1 MRRLILLLFTVLA
14 PVILTASETFQPGV
28 AAGKILGNPS
38 VTALMDRG
46 AYFIIIIFAFVLAK
60 NMFTFVTGGGTPN
73 WFLIIGK
80 FMIIFFLYNN
90 AVWVVTTFTNKVVV
104 ATVISDSE
112 RLSKAFSDLDVAL
125 VTLAMGDPDEL
136 QKAKKDAQST
146 MLPDSVT
153 DTFVEMGRIFSFQM
167 VLTMVFSV
175 FMKGLL
181 TLSLITK
188 MLMIDIF
195 WPIFFQLVVVG
206 FVFAVPFASLEGG
219 MDSIK
224 KFAINVIEVAMWPV
238 IYNIAFGL
246 TTGSMIEA
254 INKFVGIVNNPVT
267 DTLKNANT
275 ATLGMIP
282 GLTAASAAAQVLSN
296 LPLIALLAA
305 HLLFLVGL
313 GFLIPLFARM
323 IVRNESV
330 GIAASALTYSTGQ
343 QLMGLA
349 KGAGGMA
356 GMAAM
361 SAGKGL
367 MGMTA
372 KGASE
377 MGSSASAAAGS
388 AGSAASAAGSSGAS
402 SSSGGSSGGGSSG
415 GGGSSDSSSGKGSKI
430 TGDLAGSGGSGGRS
444 AHGGKG
450 FYNAPNLT
458 KPENQALGKL
468 SGNSDAKAEFGK
480 LQGMRKDGYNPKAIN
495 NQIESINKQFGTDLP
510 KEKE

>member
-1 MRRLILLLFTVLA
+1 MKKLILLLFTILA

-46 AYFIIIIFAFVLAK
+46 WHFILIIFAFVLAK

-80 FMIIFFLYNN
+80 FMIIFFLYNH
-90 AVWVVTTFTNKVVV
+90 AIFVVTTFTNEVVV
-104 ATVISDSE
+104 ATVISDSD
-112 RLSKAFSDLDVAL
+112 RLSKSFSDLDVAL

-136 QKAKKDAQST
+136 QKAKDAAKVGP
-146 MLPDSVT
+146 LPDAVT
-153 DTFVEMGRIFSFQM
+153 DTFVEMGRLFSFQM
-167 VLTMVFSV
+167 LLTVVFSV
-175 FMKGLL
+175 VMKGLL
-181 TLSLITK
+181 TVSLITK

-206 FVFAVPFASLEGG
+206 FVFAVPFAALDGG
-219 MDSIK
+219 MDSLK

-246 TTGSMIEA
+246 TTGSMIDTIE
-254 INKFVGIVNNPVT
+254 KFVKIVNNPVT
-267 DTLKNANT
+267 ETLKNANGAT
-275 ATLGMIP
+275 AGVVP
-282 GLTAASAAAQVLSN
+282 GLAAASASAQVLSN

-313 GFLIPLFARM
+313 GFLVPLFARM

-372 KGASE
+372 KGAAE
-377 MGSSASAAAGS
+377 MGSGAASS
-388 AGSAASAAGSSGAS
+388 AGSAISSGGSSGAS
-402 SSSGGSSGGGSSG
+402 SPSPSGGSSGGGSSG

-450 FYNAPNLT
+450 FYNVPNLT

-495 NQIESINKQFGTDLP
+495 NQIESINRQFGTDLP

>member
-1 MRRLILLLFTVLA
+1 M
-14 PVILTASETFQPGV
+14 
-28 AAGKILGNPS
+28 
-38 VTALMDRG
+38 
-46 AYFIIIIFAFVLAK
+46 
-60 NMFTFVTGGGTPN
+60 
-73 WFLIIGK
+73 
-80 FMIIFFLYNN
+80 
-90 AVWVVTTFTNKVVV
+90 
-104 ATVISDSE
+104 
-112 RLSKAFSDLDVAL
+112 
-125 VTLAMGDPDEL
+125 
-136 QKAKKDAQST
+136 
-146 MLPDSVT
+146 
-153 DTFVEMGRIFSFQM
+153 
-167 VLTMVFSV
+167 
-175 FMKGLL
+175 
-181 TLSLITK
+181 
-188 MLMIDIF
+188 
-195 WPIFFQLVVVG
+195 VG
-206 FVFAVPFASLEGG
+206 FVFAVPFAALDGG
-219 MDSIK
+219 MDSLK

-246 TTGSMIEA
+246 TTGSMIDTIE
-254 INKFVGIVNNPVT
+254 KFVKIVNNPVT
-267 DTLKNANT
+267 ETLKNANGAT
-275 ATLGMIP
+275 AGVVP
-282 GLTAASAAAQVLSN
+282 GLAAASAAAQVLSN

-372 KGASE
+372 KGAAE
-377 MGSSASAAAGS
+377 MGSGAASS
-388 AGSAASAAGSSGAS
+388 AGSAISSGGSSGAS
-402 SSSGGSSGGGSSG
+402 SPSPSGGSSGGS
-415 GGGSSDSSSGKGSKI
+415 GSSDSSSGKGSKI

>member
-1 MRRLILLLFTVLA
+1 MKRLILLLFTVLT
-14 PVILTASETFQPGV
+14 PVILTAADSFQPGV
-28 AAGKILGNPS
+28 AAGKILGNPAVAS
-38 VTALMDRG
+38 LMNKG
-46 AYFIIIIFAFVLAK
+46 AYFIIVIFAVVLAK
-60 NMFTFVTGGGTPN
+60 NMFSFVTGGGTPN

-80 FMIIFFLYNN
+80 FLIIFFLYNN

-104 ATVISDSE
+104 ATVISDAD
-112 RLSKAFSDLDVAL
+112 RLAKSFSKLDVAL
-125 VTLAMGDPDEL
+125 VTLAMGDPQEL
-136 QKAKKDAQST
+136 DAAKKDAQST

-153 DTFVEMGRIFSFQM
+153 DTFVEMSRVFSFQTI
-167 VLTMVFSV
+167 LTMVFSV

-188 MLMIDIF
+188 ILMIDIF

-219 MDSIK
+219 MDSLK
-224 KFAINVIEVAMWPV
+224 KFAINVVEVAMWP
-238 IYNIAFGL
+238 ILYNIAFGL
-246 TTGSMIEA
+246 TTGSMIET

-275 ATLGMIP
+275 ATLGLVP
-282 GLTAASAAAQVLSN
+282 GMSIASASAQVLSN
-296 LPLIALLAA
+296 LPLLALLAA

-323 IVRNESV
+323 VVRNESV

-377 MGSSASAAAGS
+377 MGSG
-388 AGSAASAAGSSGAS
+388 AASSAGSSGGSSAS
-402 SSSGGSSGGGSSG
+402 SPSPSSGGSSGGGS
-415 GGGSSDSSSGKGSKI
+415 SSDSSSGKGSKI

-444 AHGGKG
+444 AHGGKP
-450 FYNAPNLT
+450 FYNAPNLS
-458 KPENQALGKL
+458 KSENQALNSL
-468 SGNSDAKAEFGK
+468 SGNPDAKAEFGK
-480 LQGMRKDGYNPKAIN
+480 LQGMRKDGYDSKAIN
-495 NQIESINKQFGTDLP
+495 NQINRINEKFGTDLK
-510 KEKE
+510 KEEK